1 MINDLFFRLLR
12 IASGLSESFPDGVSE
27 QEWKRLYEIAEE
39 QSLLGVLFR
48 GVEKLPK
55 EKRPD
60 IDLLLSW
67 AGDAMQL
74 EEENRLMNSE
84 CARLTQ
90 LFAKEQRRSAILKG
104 QANARLYPDPLIRQ
118 PGDID
123 IWVEGGQDSVI
134 EMLRKLEMM
143 DDVGDL
149 PAEGKAT
156 LTEYHVHLPANEQG
170 VVVEVHFLPSS
181 GNYNPWT
188 NRRMM
193 KWLEK
198 EIVQTTTNTPQQF
211 CVPSVKFALVMQL
224 SHIQRHFLEDGIGLR
239 QVCDYYWL
247 LQHST
252 PDDRNEVA
260 GMLRSFGLHCTAGA
274 LMWILH
280 EILYLDDGLRL
291 CKTDRNRGEWMLR
304 DIMEIGRLE
313 RQTMMTGKTLICRF
327 MASKWRGVK
336 LLRFAFWEKIWAD
349 FDYSIQFFKLIPL
362 RIKYRTFSLAEVEVA
377 LNS

>member
-1 MINDLFFRLLR
+1 MVNDLFFRLLR
-12 IASGLSESFPDGVSE
+12 ITSGLSESVPDGVSE
-27 QEWKRLYEIAEE
+27 QEWQRLYEMAEE

-48 GVEKLPK
+48 GVEKLPE

-60 IDLLLSW
+60 INLLLSW

-74 EEENRLMNSE
+74 EEENRLMNRE

-104 QANARLYPDPLIRQ
+104 QANARLYPDPLSRQ
-118 PGDID
+118 SGDID
-123 IWVEGGQDSVI
+123 IWVEGGRDSVV

-143 DDVGDL
+143 DDIGNI

-156 LTEYHVHLPANEQG
+156 LTKYHVHLPANEQG
-170 VVVEVHFLPSS
+170 VLVEVHFLPSS
-181 GNYNPWT
+181 GNCNPWT

-198 EIVQTTTNTPQQF
+198 EIAQTTTSTPQQF
-211 CVPSVKFALVMQL
+211 CVPSVMFALVMQL
-224 SHIQRHFLEDGIGLR
+224 SHIQRHFMEEGIGLR

-260 GMLRSFGLHCTAGA
+260 GLLQRFGLSHMAGA
-274 LMWILH
+274 LMWLLH
-280 EILYLDDGLRL
+280 EILHLDEGLML
-291 CKTDRNRGEWMLR
+291 CKMDRNRGEWMLR

-313 RQTMMTGKTLICRF
+313 RQTMTTGKSQLCRF
-327 MASKWRGVK
+327 MALRWRSIK
-336 LLRFAFWEKIWAD
+336 LLRFAFWEKIWAEFD
-349 FDYSIQFFKLIPL
+349 FWILFFKFIPL
-362 RIKYRTFSLAEVEVA
+362 RIKYRTFSLDDK
-377 LNS
+377 